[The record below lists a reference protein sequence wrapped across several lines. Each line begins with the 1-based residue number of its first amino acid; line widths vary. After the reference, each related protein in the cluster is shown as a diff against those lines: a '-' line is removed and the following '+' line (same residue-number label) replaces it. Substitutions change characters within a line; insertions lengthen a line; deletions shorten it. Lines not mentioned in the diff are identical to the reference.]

1 MRVFSFFV
9 LMALAG
15 ISSAN
20 VRYTYTGATFTSI
33 TTSAF
38 PATLEPRNP
47 TLTAADRITGFIETA
62 EPLGANGSFV
72 LDSSNTVAF
81 EFTDGTSTINDFTR
95 IDAGQ
100 DFTVIVDYAHSPDAV
115 ERVIRSVH
123 ADGRRIVVLGCG
135 GDRDRGKRSDMG
147 RIAAEC
153 ADILFVTDDNPRSE
167 EPAGIRAAMLAGV
180 TSENRSHVHEIG
192 DRLAAISAALEAARP
207 GDAVLIL
214 GKGHETGQE
223 IAGIIHPF
231 DDRVVARDLLAAE
244 AS

>member
-100 DFTVIVDYAHSPDAV
+100 DFLMVDTD
-115 ERVIRSVH
+115 
-123 ADGRRIVVLGCG
+123 ADGNIVSWYVSLIDRSSSADLTGARSIELLGDSFSIDAITLVECLNVNCSSLYQEEASTSSAGSFSAAEEVVLETP
-135 GDRDRGKRSDMG
+135 
-147 RIAAEC
+147 AA
-153 ADILFVTDDNPRSE
+153 AVPVPTVALAALA
-167 EPAGIRAAMLAGV
+167 AGLAGL
-180 TSENRSHVHEIG
+180 G
-192 DRLAAISAALEAARP
+192 ARRQTR
-207 GDAVLIL
+207 
-214 GKGHETGQE
+214 H
-223 IAGIIHPF
+223 
-231 DDRVVARDLLAAE
+231 R
-244 AS
+244 